1 MLDWCRDGG
10 DIAAR
15 MPLLPAYLGHADPAG
30 AYWRLH
36 AAPEL
41 LAEAA
46 RRPGTA
52 PGEPR

>member
-1 MLDWCRDGG
+1 MTLQLFRYRNNW
-10 DIAAR
+10 
-15 MPLLPAYLGHADPAG
+15 Y
-30 AYWRLH
+30 LH

-46 RRPGTA
+46 RRLGTA